1 MLVIKYQGFILK
13 VPFMIYPGVLQSQ
26 ANIFCFPHLL
36 FYNDIGVPDDDPVRA
51 ADILKRLRSVK
62 FYILL

>member
-1 MLVIKYQGFILK
+1 
-13 VPFMIYPGVLQSQ
+13 MIYPGVLQSQ

-36 FYNDIGVPDDDPVRA
+36 FYNNIGVPDDDPVRA